1 MRRWLLIILLI
12 VGLTAS
18 VRAVD
23 VMEEEQR
30 LLQLDTLESGLPA
43 SAREAMQDYSPSK
56 AADPGSALLNLVKWA
71 SGLSLSTLREA
82 MRTAAMLLAAALIC
96 RLVRQVGETGGQI
109 AAMTGALA
117 ITAIFTT
124 GMRSMIGLADT
135 MLADME
141 TYAKLLLP
149 VMCSAAAASGAV
161 TGAGALYMG
170 SSLFF
175 SLLISLIRTL
185 LIPLIYAF
193 IGLAAAE
200 CALPDGRLSGL
211 RQLTGWCVR
220 AALKGMMYVF
230 TAYLSLTGLL
240 SGSSDEA
247 AVEAAKST
255 LSAAIPVV
263 GAIVSDASEAV
274 LQSARLLR
282 TTAGT
287 FGILAVLAM
296 ALVPFAK
303 IGVCFLTMKL
313 TTAVAELTAE
323 KQHAGLLS
331 SLTES
336 MGILLG
342 IVGSAALMLV
352 FSTCCFMKVV
362 SG

>member
-1 MRRWLLIILLI
+1 MRRWLLIIVLI
-12 VGLTAS
+12 VGLTGS
-18 VRAVD
+18 VCAVD
-23 VMEEEQR
+23 VMEEEQK
-30 LLQLDTLESGLPA
+30 LLQLDTLETGLPA
-43 SAREAMQDYSPSK
+43 SAREAMQDYSPSQ
-56 AADPGSALLNLVKWA
+56 ASDPGTALLNLVKWA
-71 SGLSLSTLREA
+71 SGLSVSTLREA
-82 MRTAAMLLAAALIC
+82 LRTAAMLLAAALVC
-96 RLVRQVGETGGQI
+96 RLVRQTGEGSFP
-109 AAMTGALA
+109 AASMTGALA

-141 TYAKLLLP
+141 AYAKLLLP

-200 CALPDGRLSGL
+200 CALKDGRLSGL
-211 RQLTGWCVR
+211 RQLTGWCIC

-323 KQHAGLLS
+323 KQHAELLDA
-331 SLTES
+331 LTGA
-336 MGILLG
+336 MGYLLG
-342 IVGSAALMLV
+342 MVGCTALMLV

-362 SG
+362 NG

>member
-1 MRRWLLIILLI
+1 MRRWLLIVVLI

-23 VMEEEQR
+23 VMDEEQK
-30 LLQLDTLESGLPA
+30 LLQLDTLETGLPA

-56 AADPGSALLNLVKWA
+56 TADPGTAILNLVKWA

-82 MRTAAMLLAAALIC
+82 LRTAAMLLAAALIC
-96 RLVRQVGETGGQI
+96 SLVRQVGETGGQI

-141 TYAKLLLP
+141 AYAKLLLP

-175 SLLISLIRTL
+175 SLLISLIQTL

-220 AALKGMMYVF
+220 TVLKGMMYIF

-282 TTAGT
+282 ATAGT

-323 KQHAGLLS
+323 KQHAGLLA
-331 SLTES
+331 SLTEA

-342 IVGSAALMLV
+342 IVGCTALMLV

>member
-1 MRRWLLIILLI
+1 MRRWLLILVLI
-12 VGLTAS
+12 VGLTVSA
-18 VRAVD
+18 RAVD
-23 VMEEEQR
+23 VMEEEQK
-30 LLQLDTLESGLPA
+30 LLQLDTLETGLPA
-43 SAREAMQDYSPSK
+43 STQEAMQDYSPSQ
-56 AADPGSALLNLVKWA
+56 AADPGTAILNLVKWA

-82 MRTAAMLLAAALIC
+82 LRTAAMLLAAALVC
-96 RLVRQVGETGGQI
+96 SLVRQAGETGGQI
-109 AAMTGALA
+109 AATTGALA

-141 TYAKLLLP
+141 AYAKLLLP

-161 TGAGALYMG
+161 NGAGALYMG

-211 RQLTGWCVR
+211 RQLIGWCVR
-220 AALKGMMYVF
+220 TVLKGMMYVF

-247 AVEAAKST
+247 AVEAARST

-296 ALVPFAK
+296 ALIPFAK

-313 TTAVAELTAE
+313 TTAVAQLTAE
-323 KQHAGLLS
+323 KQHAGLLA
-331 SLTES
+331 SLTEA

-342 IVGSAALMLV
+342 IVGCTALMLV